1 MSIVVCTGGTSH
13 AGRSG
18 VPDNAAATTDRRERP
33 AAARR
38 FAATHPRTASYTQ
51 RGVPRR
57 PGAAS
62 AGVTVPRFRFVTSS
76 VRDSRRAAGPAG
88 VGAFAS
94 AGAPGGAPTRPTRRS
109 FTPRAVFSVRFPA
122 AYGLRLTA

>member
-62 AGVTVPRFRFVTSS
+62 ACVTGLCAAFPLRYVGILGALPAPLAWAL
-76 VRDSRRAAGPAG
+76 SRRPARRAGL
-88 VGAFAS
+88 
-94 AGAPGGAPTRPTRRS
+94 APPPPPRGGIPP
-109 FTPRAVFSVRFPA
+109 P